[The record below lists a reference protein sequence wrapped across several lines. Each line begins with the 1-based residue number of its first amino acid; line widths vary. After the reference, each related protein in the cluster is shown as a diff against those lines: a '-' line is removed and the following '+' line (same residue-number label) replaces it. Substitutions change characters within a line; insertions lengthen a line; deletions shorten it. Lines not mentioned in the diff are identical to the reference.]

1 MANLDLTS
9 EPYGLNMNVSLTR
22 ELEEY
27 IARKVRMG
35 LHKSASEVVREALR
49 LLHER
54 DRASEVSL
62 SELHRDIQTGLDQLD
77 RGEGI
82 AGDLVFEEIHARA
95 RR

>member
-27 IARKVRMG
+27 IARKVRTG
-35 LHKSASEVVREALR
+35 LYKSASEVVREALR

-54 DRASEVSL
+54 DQGTEGAL
-62 SELHRDIQTGLDQLD
+62 TELHRDIRTGLDQLD
-77 RGEGI
+77 RGEGL
-82 AGDLVFEEIHARA
+82 AGDQVFEEIRARA

>member
-1 MANLDLTS
+1 MTPRLS
-9 EPYGLNMNVSLTR
+9 RRYGLNMNVSLTQ

-35 LHKSASEVVREALR
+35 LYKSASEVVREALR

-54 DRASEVSL
+54 DRANEASL
-62 SELHRDIQTGLDQLD
+62 VELHRDIQTGLDQLD
-77 RGEGI
+77 RGEGL
-82 AGDLVFEEIHARA
+82 AGGLVLEEIRGRA

>member
-1 MANLDLTS
+1 
-9 EPYGLNMNVSLTR
+9 MNVSLTR
-22 ELEEY
+22 ELEEF

-35 LHKSASEVVREALR
+35 LYKSASEVVREALR

-54 DRASEVSL
+54 DRANEVSL
-62 SELHRDIQTGLDQLD
+62 AELHRDIRTGLDQLD

-82 AGDLVFEEIHARA
+82 AGDRGWEEIRGRA